1 MSCPSAAPVP
11 PQAFGQ
17 QLKVCSRALSG
28 SVDMCDVG
36 KAPDTKSETG
46 LEGDT
51 LTGPGIL
58 VYLVLSSED
67 HRITVLSQ
75 LVQAPC
81 LHIATALLHCS
92 SSATAGSLHGP
103 VDLSLFPGLCHSEIF

>member
-36 KAPDTKSETG
+36 KAPDTTSETG

-58 VYLVLSSED
+58 VYLVLSSKD
-67 HRITVLSQ
+67 QGIT
-75 LVQAPC
+75 
-81 LHIATALLHCS
+81 LLF
-92 SSATAGSLHGP
+92 AYT
-103 VDLSLFPGLCHSEIF
+103 